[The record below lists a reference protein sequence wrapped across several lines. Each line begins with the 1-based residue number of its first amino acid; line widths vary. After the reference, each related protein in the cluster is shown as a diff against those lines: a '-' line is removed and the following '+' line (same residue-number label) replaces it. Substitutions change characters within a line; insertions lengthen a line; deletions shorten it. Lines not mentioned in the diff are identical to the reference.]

1 MSTNRWAPPAVRHDP
16 ETARRMTE
24 SPARVG
30 LIGFGHVGR
39 ALAPGPDA
47 AASNMLTDL
56 MTALSDHPA
65 GGGAAAAS
73 RLR

>member
-1 MSTNRWAPPAVRHDP
+1 MSTNRSAQPAARDNRD
-16 ETARRMTE
+16 TARRGTE
-24 SPARVG
+24 SPIRVA

>member
-1 MSTNRWAPPAVRHDP
+1 
-16 ETARRMTE
+16 MTE

-39 ALAPGPDA
+39 ALARLLQAKRAQLEALLGI
-47 AASNMLTDL
+47 
-56 MTALSDHPA
+56 TALRDHPA
-65 GGGAAAAS
+65 GGGAATAS